1 MFPDPSQ
8 APVELQT
15 ISVTA
20 EVLTALVHLRNNNQV
35 SHSPVQVQSVN
46 ILTIVPSLL
55 VRARGW
61 AR

>member
-35 SHSPVQVQSVN
+35 SHSPVR
-46 ILTIVPSLL
+46 LL
-55 VRARGW
+55 KRPFFTAKN
-61 AR
+61 

>member
-20 EVLTALVHLRNNNQV
+20 EVLTALVQLRNNNQV
-35 SHSPVQVQSVN
+35 RPQSSQG
-46 ILTIVPSLL
+46 ISMTRSELTSTE
-55 VRARGW
+55 RKN
-61 AR
+61 

>member
-20 EVLTALVHLRNNNQV
+20 EVLTALVQLRNNNQV
-35 SHSPVQVQSVN
+35 NLSPVRPRVV
-46 ILTIVPSLL
+46 IV
-55 VRARGW
+55 
-61 AR
+61 

>member
-20 EVLTALVHLRNNNQV
+20 ELLTSLVQLRNSNQV
-35 SHSPVQVQSVN
+35 NQTQSFSECFF
-46 ILTIVPSLL
+46 IVFSVVP
-55 VRARGW
+55 W
-61 AR
+61 

>member
-20 EVLTALVHLRNNNQV
+20 ELLTALVQLRNNNQV
-35 SHSPVQVQSVN
+35 NQSQWSSQGIDEVVSQ
-46 ILTIVPSLL
+46 LQL
-55 VRARGW
+55 
-61 AR
+61 

>member
-20 EVLTALVHLRNNNQV
+20 ELLTALVQLRNN
-35 SHSPVQVQSVN
+35 VQVNRRESVVKY
-46 ILTIVPSLL
+46 LY
-55 VRARGW
+55 
-61 AR
+61 